1 MREGRGR
8 EGGRDGEKDE
18 WSEGGREGRSE
29 EGRKWEREEVEREG
43 EKTAVIPS
51 VLNQLQISREP
62 PHQRALCHGTC
73 RSRSRR
79 RRHGGWGSR

>member
-1 MREGRGR
+1 MREGRRR

-43 EKTAVIPS
+43 EKTAIIPS
-51 VLNQLQISREP
+51 VLNQLQI
-62 PHQRALCHGTC
+62 CHGTC

-79 RRHGGWGSR
+79 RHGGRGSG